1 MGRMKFGLFMAP
13 HHATDEDPTLAF
25 DRDLELVQWLDAL
38 GYDEAYV
45 GEHHSAGWET
55 ISSPEVF
62 IATAAERTRH
72 IRLGTGVV
80 SLPYHHPFIVAD
92 RMVLLDHLTKGRVI
106 FGVGPGGLISDAL
119 MMGIDPKR
127 QREMMDE
134 ALGVILRLFR
144 ETEPFTYKSDW
155 FQLNEAMLQI
165 RPYTQ
170 PHMPVAVAS
179 IYSPS
184 GVQVAGKYGVAVLSM
199 GVRRQGAVEQIPL
212 AEMWS
217 IAEESAAKHGQTVRR
232 DDWRVAIPVHLA
244 ESRKEALEDVRL
256 KATRYLKEYSY
267 GILGNPLPDIPLDQI
282 VEYMVEGN
290 EWIVGT
296 PDDCIA
302 GIKQLQNITGGFGGL
317 LIRSQEWTT
326 REKILHSYELF
337 SRYVK
342 PQFQGALAG
351 ISASKRLMANK
362 SQELHEAHVAALER
376 AKGAYSRR
384 H

>member
-1 MGRMKFGLFMAP
+1 MKFGLFMAP

-134 ALGVILRLFR
+134 ALGLFSACSER
-144 ETEPFTYKSDW
+144 PS
-155 FQLNEAMLQI
+155 LSPI
-165 RPYTQ
+165 RATGFSSTRQ
-170 PHMPVAVAS
+170 CCR
-179 IYSPS
+179 S
-184 GVQVAGKYGVAVLSM
+184 GPIRSL
-199 GVRRQGAVEQIPL
+199 I
-212 AEMWS
+212 
-217 IAEESAAKHGQTVRR
+217 
-232 DDWRVAIPVHLA
+232 
-244 ESRKEALEDVRL
+244 
-256 KATRYLKEYSY
+256 
-267 GILGNPLPDIPLDQI
+267 
-282 VEYMVEGN
+282 
-290 EWIVGT
+290 
-296 PDDCIA
+296 C
-302 GIKQLQNITGGFGGL
+302 QLQWRRFTLPLGYKW
-317 LIRSQEWTT
+317 Q
-326 REKILHSYELF
+326 
-337 SRYVK
+337 
-342 PQFQGALAG
+342 
-351 ISASKRLMANK
+351 ANT
-362 SQELHEAHVAALER
+362 V
-376 AKGAYSRR
+376 
-384 H
+384 